1 MAFTQIEK
9 DRLTEILFFL
19 YFDNQDEKHLANID
33 FWNTISSLCKV
44 YNVDSAQVS
53 RAARIL
59 FADENRPSEFE
70 TWYLLDKLGV
80 TVRPLRKISGIYW
93 QKQKHFAE
101 TVEKYGPP
109 ALKRRISDAAMKQ
122 NVRAFLIA
130 LVDMFGT
137 LSAIEGKF
145 LNAFFDL

>member
-1 MAFTQIEK
+1 MAFTPVEK

-19 YFDNQDEKHLANID
+19 YFDNKDSEHLANMD
-33 FWNTISSLCKV
+33 FWNTVSSLCKV

-53 RAARIL
+53 RAARVL
-59 FADENRPSEFE
+59 FADENKPSEFE

-101 TVEKYGPP
+101 TVATYGPP
-109 ALKRRISDAAMKQ
+109 SISRKITDPAMKQ

>member
-1 MAFTQIEK
+1 MTFTQIEK

-19 YFDNQDEKHLANID
+19 YFDNQDEEHLANID

-109 ALKRRISDAAMKQ
+109 TLKRRISDAAMKQ
-122 NVRAFLIA
+122 NVHAFLIA